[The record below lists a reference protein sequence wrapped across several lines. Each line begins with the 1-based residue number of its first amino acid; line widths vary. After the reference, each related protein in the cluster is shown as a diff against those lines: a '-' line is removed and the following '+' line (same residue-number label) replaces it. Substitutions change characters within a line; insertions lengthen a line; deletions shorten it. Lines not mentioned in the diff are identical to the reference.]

1 MNTAEGRSIFAPI
14 AVKSGIHKHD
24 CERITYMNDN
34 KRLYIRMT
42 AAAVAILVLLL
53 DFHAL
58 APIPLLP
65 LTAMAAKSVRSA
77 CISAAAVL

>member
-1 MNTAEGRSIFAPI
+1 
-14 AVKSGIHKHD
+14 
-24 CERITYMNDN
+24 MNDN

-53 DFHAL
+53 VFHAL